1 MLHAYMLTQS
11 GIPMLY
17 SSDEVGRL
25 NDYSYKDD
33 PDKAADSR
41 YIHRGAFQW
50 DLAKKRKS
58 KTSVEGQIFQT
69 LSRMEQIRRQE
80 SVFDKDCD
88 VYTYDVHDDSIL
100 CILRQKG
107 NERFIGIF
115 NFSDSEKLHGC
126 RKKKPSVILLPDRLW
141 SLRMWCFRLMD
152 LCGVRECNLFCGMT
166 LSLISGQNSGSAGNY
181 ENILF
186 TSRLIYCSIF

>member
-1 MLHAYMLTQS
+1 MIRIKQRIPVISSVVLSS
-11 GIPMLY
+11 GSLPEYETPNPPLRDR
-17 SSDEVGRL
+17 SSRL
-25 NDYSYKDD
+25 F
-33 PDKAADSR
+33 AAGSR
-41 YIHRGAFQW
+41 SAARNLFLIRTVMYIHTMFMMTAFSASSARREMNV
-50 DLAKKRKS
+50 LS
-58 KTSVEGQIFQT
+58 EFSTSVT
-69 LSRMEQIRRQE
+69 
-80 SVFDKDCD
+80 VK
-88 VYTYDVHDDSIL
+88 
-100 CILRQKG
+100 
-107 NERFIGIF
+107 
-115 NFSDSEKLHGC
+115 KLHGC